1 MADEVHENG
10 TNGTEVPEIE
20 LIIKVGNFEWTKK
33 NNLPLHDCGACHD
46 MTVN

>member
-33 NNLPLHDCGACHD
+33 KKFTFTWLWGVPWHDG
-46 MTVN
+46 